1 MTGSAGERRAAALR
15 QAAQAKRQAAVTRTE
30 TAIRA
35 LIKDKQDINFRS
47 VARAAGV
54 SLDFLHG
61 NDGLRT
67 RIEKLRNQ
75 QKTCPARIPGQNTRT
90 AATSCT
96 SSPRNSAANE
106 TAGGHQPASS
116 KNSSRPLTVSFSG
129 SAASSSSTASGSS
142 DHAADAIMNVMTCEN
157 LAKSCSNTR

>member
-54 SLDFLHG
+54 SLDFLYG
-61 NDGLRT
+61 NDDLRT
-67 RIEKLRNQ
+67 RIEKLRDQ
-75 QKTCPARIPGQNTRT
+75 QKNRPVPD
-90 AATSCT
+90 
-96 SSPRNSAANE
+96 
-106 TAGGHQPASS
+106 PASGHAD
-116 KNSSRPLTVSFSG
+116 NSDIVHILTEKLRRERDSRRTSVSQLEEQLAAAHGELLRLRRLLQQHGISTV
-129 SAASSSSTASGSS
+129 
-142 DHAADAIMNVMTCEN
+142 
-157 LAKSCSNTR
+157 